1 MERAM
6 VLLMPTRREYVRPL
20 AVIAWPNSA
29 GSVGLGRRLR
39 QAGWRV
45 LFAHTAS
52 EARRLTAQ
60 LRPTVLVIAGEL
72 PDESGWLAC
81 AKLVR
86 SRRRTR
92 VLVIDDAEPDG
103 DEFAAFVGAVRVP
116 PTVAVHQLAER
127 AMAVAL
133 AGV

>member
-1 MERAM
+1 M
-6 VLLMPTRREYVRPL
+6 VLSLPTRRDYVRPL
-20 AVIAWPNSA
+20 AVIAWPDSA
-29 GSVGLGRRLR
+29 GAVGLGRRLR
-39 QAGWRV
+39 QGGWRV

-52 EARRLTAQ
+52 DARRLTAQ
-60 LRPTVLVIAGEL
+60 LRPTVLVIAADL

-92 VLVIDDAEPDG
+92 VLLIDGDESDG
-103 DEFAAFVGAVRVP
+103 DEFAAFVGATREP
-116 PTVAVHQLAER
+116 PTTPLRHIAELVL
-127 AMAVAL
+127 AMAP

>member
-1 MERAM
+1 M
-6 VLLMPTRREYVRPL
+6 VLMLPTRRECVRPL
-20 AVIAWPNSA
+20 AVIAWPDAA

-45 LFAHTAS
+45 LFTHTAS
-52 EARRLTAQ
+52 DARRLTVK
-60 LRPTVLVIAGEL
+60 LRPTVLVLAGEL

-92 VLVIDDAEPDG
+92 VLLVDGDEPDG
-103 DEFAAFVGAVRVP
+103 DEFAAFVGAIRVP
-116 PTVAVHQLAER
+116 PTIAVHQLAER
-127 AMAVAL
+127 VLAL
-133 AGV
+133 APAGV